1 MPPLLGGPVQ
11 LRAKVFSAA
20 TKASVT
26 ITRDRSGSL
35 RRRANRT
42 DRGGEPLARGDLAQ
56 GPGGGSATASPWPHS
71 HDVCGRYRAASPPG
85 KPARQL
91 GYGVSRANG
100 LALQARHE
108 RWAARWTPKALV
120 AIRRPIIAAIWNMLT
135 SGQPGHVVGATTA
148 RAAARK
154 PQAESSRKSQKSR
167 RADPAG
173 SLGEHRPTRR
183 YWGHLTE
190 LADPSHARVRQPD
203 PLTAAAPD
211 EPSGAPLRPALRAA
225 SLTCQL
231 LTSSIG
237 PSLSDRPYRLTS
249 GTSSIGPSLSERPYR
264 LTSGPEA

>member
-1 MPPLLGGPVQ
+1 VTLLRGLV
-11 LRAKVFSAA
+11 
-20 TKASVT
+20 
-26 ITRDRSGSL
+26 RDQQ
-35 RRRANRT
+35 RRRRGHTRTMSAEGTGLRHHRAN
-42 DRGGEPLARGDLAQ
+42 PLGN
-56 GPGGGSATASPWPHS
+56 SATGCRRPTASPCRPAMN
-71 HDVCGRYRAASPPG
+71 GGP
-85 KPARQL
+85 PARP
-91 GYGVSRANG
+91 
-100 LALQARHE
+100 
-108 RWAARWTPKALV
+108 PKALV

-237 PSLSDRPYRLTS
+237 PSLS
-249 GTSSIGPSLSERPYR
+249 ERPYR
-264 LTSGPEA
+264 LTSGREA

>member
-1 MPPLLGGPVQ
+1 M
-11 LRAKVFSAA
+11 
-20 TKASVT
+20 
-26 ITRDRSGSL
+26 RDQQQ
-35 RRRANRT
+35 RRRGHTRTMSAEGTGLRHHRAN
-42 DRGGEPLARGDLAQ
+42 PLGN
-56 GPGGGSATASPWPHS
+56 SATGCRRPTASPCRPAMN
-71 HDVCGRYRAASPPG
+71 GGPPAG
-85 KPARQL
+85 P
-91 GYGVSRANG
+91 
-100 LALQARHE
+100 
-108 RWAARWTPKALV
+108 PKALV
-120 AIRRPIIAAIWNMLT
+120 AIRRPIIAAIWNLLT

-237 PSLSDRPYRLTS
+237 PSLSERPYRLTS
-249 GTSSIGPSLSERPYR
+249 GTSSIGPSLSERPSR

>member
-1 MPPLLGGPVQ
+1 M
-11 LRAKVFSAA
+11 LRGLV
-20 TKASVT
+20 
-26 ITRDRSGSL
+26 RDQQ
-35 RRRANRT
+35 RRRRGHTRTMSAEGTRLRHHRAN
-42 DRGGEPLARGDLAQ
+42 PLGN
-56 GPGGGSATASPWPHS
+56 SATGCRRPTASPCRPAMN
-71 HDVCGRYRAASPPG
+71 GGP
-85 KPARQL
+85 PARP
-91 GYGVSRANG
+91 
-100 LALQARHE
+100 
-108 RWAARWTPKALV
+108 PKALV

-190 LADPSHARVRQPD
+190 LADPSHARGRQPD

-237 PSLSDRPYRLTS
+237 PSLS
-249 GTSSIGPSLSERPYR
+249 ERPYR

>member
-1 MPPLLGGPVQ
+1 MSAEGTG
-11 LRAKVFSAA
+11 LRHH
-20 TKASVT
+20 
-26 ITRDRSGSL
+26 
-35 RRRANRT
+35 RAN
-42 DRGGEPLARGDLAQ
+42 PLGN
-56 GPGGGSATASPWPHS
+56 SATGCRRPTASPCRPAMN
-71 HDVCGRYRAASPPG
+71 GGP
-85 KPARQL
+85 PARP
-91 GYGVSRANG
+91 
-100 LALQARHE
+100 
-108 RWAARWTPKALV
+108 PKALV

-183 YWGHLTE
+183 YWGQRGFPSWYSWKRVTTRCCGPASPEPRNPLPASNQEYLSGNPLWGHLTE

-237 PSLSDRPYRLTS
+237 PSLS
-249 GTSSIGPSLSERPYR
+249 ERPYR

>member
-20 TKASVT
+20 TQASVT
-26 ITRDRSGSL
+26 ITWDRSGSL

-42 DRGGEPLARGDLAQ
+42 DGGGEPLARGDLAQ
-56 GPGGGSATASPWPHS
+56 GPGARSATASPWPHS
-71 HDVCGRYRAASPPG
+71 HDVCGRYRAASPPANPLG
-85 KPARQL
+85 NSATGCRRPTASPCRPAM
-91 GYGVSRANG
+91 NG
-100 LALQARHE
+100 GPPAGP
-108 RWAARWTPKALV
+108 PKALV

-135 SGQPGHVVGATTA
+135 SGQPSHVVGATTA

-173 SLGEHRPTRR
+173 SPGEHRPTRR

-211 EPSGAPLRPALRAA
+211 KPSGAPLRPALRAA
-225 SLTCQL
+225 SEPHG
-231 LTSSIG
+231 SA
-237 PSLSDRPYRLTS
+237 PD
-249 GTSSIGPSLSERPYR
+249 
-264 LTSGPEA
+264 

>member
-1 MPPLLGGPVQ
+1 LLRGLV
-11 LRAKVFSAA
+11 
-20 TKASVT
+20 
-26 ITRDRSGSL
+26 RDQQ
-35 RRRANRT
+35 RRRRGHTRTMSAEGTGLRHHRAN
-42 DRGGEPLARGDLAQ
+42 PLGN
-56 GPGGGSATASPWPHS
+56 SATGCRRPTASPCRPAMN
-71 HDVCGRYRAASPPG
+71 GGP
-85 KPARQL
+85 PARP
-91 GYGVSRANG
+91 
-100 LALQARHE
+100 
-108 RWAARWTPKALV
+108 PKALV

-237 PSLSDRPYRLTS
+237 PSLS
-249 GTSSIGPSLSERPYR
+249 ERPYR
-264 LTSGPEA
+264 LTSGREA